1 MNTLDILSLE
11 KTEASLS
18 IIKSYLQTQL
28 TKTDYE
34 LVFLKM
40 LEVELFG
47 IIKTSSP
54 KVKTF
59 N

>member
-40 LEVELFG
+40 LEVELFWDYQ
-47 IIKTSSP
+47 KRHHRR
-54 KVKTF
+54 
-59 N
+59 